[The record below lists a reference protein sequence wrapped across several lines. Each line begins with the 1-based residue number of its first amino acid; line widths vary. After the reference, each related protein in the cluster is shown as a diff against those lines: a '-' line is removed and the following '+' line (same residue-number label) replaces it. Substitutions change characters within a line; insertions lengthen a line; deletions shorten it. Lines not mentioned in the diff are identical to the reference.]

1 MQRGTFPSMVT
12 VLFVY
17 LHPVGGMR
25 SAGSQR
31 PLPCKAKF
39 LSPSLSS
46 APQILQFFQC
56 DNDSNQH
63 PETETKP
70 SSAADK
76 HLERRFPGLEPHGG
90 REAAGLG
97 EQCRPELWGQ
107 VTRAQP
113 CCDRQRPD
121 ARRTCRTRSLV
132 APLRA
137 APGASLQDSPTLA
150 CGSSGFP
157 ESRMAG
163 PRQDGASI

>member
-1 MQRGTFPSMVT
+1 MPKDVPGAAQHLPKHGHSSVP
-12 VLFVY
+12 VY
-17 LHPVGGMR
+17 LHPAGGMH

-63 PETETKP
+63 PEIETKP

-76 HLERRFPGLEPHGG
+76 HLETRFPGLEPHGG

-97 EQCRPELWGQ
+97 EQCCPEPWGQ
-107 VTRAQP
+107 VTQAQP

-121 ARRTCRTRSLV
+121 VRRTLCTRSLV

-137 APGASLQDSPTLA
+137 APRGV
-150 CGSSGFP
+150 SSGQ
-157 ESRMAG
+157 SR
-163 PRQDGASI
+163 PCLRLLRLP